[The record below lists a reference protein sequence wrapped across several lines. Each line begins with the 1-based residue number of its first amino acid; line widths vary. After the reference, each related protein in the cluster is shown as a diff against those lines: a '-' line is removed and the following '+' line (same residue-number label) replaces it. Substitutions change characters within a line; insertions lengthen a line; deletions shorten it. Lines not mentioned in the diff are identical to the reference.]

1 SCPTTSKKH
10 RLRGRKWTWEGF
22 GEQRPEM
29 SMAAHDTR
37 RMATNSR
44 TVAFRIT
51 NVNGHGRRCSP
62 RHRTGDVGIP
72 PDVAVS
78 RPRARHAEE
87 PSAGSGQSS
96 PRGGG
101 AHLSETRSLRRLPS
115 IGLTSRRS
123 LQGDGGAGGL
133 QGLLRLV
140 GGLLVDL
147 LQDGLRRALDEV

>member
-1 SCPTTSKKH
+1 
-10 RLRGRKWTWEGF
+10 
-22 GEQRPEM
+22 
-29 SMAAHDTR
+29 
-37 RMATNSR
+37 
-44 TVAFRIT
+44 
-51 NVNGHGRRCSP
+51 P

-147 LQDGLRRALDEV
+147 LQDGLRRALDEVLGLLQTEAGQAADLLNDLDLLVAGG